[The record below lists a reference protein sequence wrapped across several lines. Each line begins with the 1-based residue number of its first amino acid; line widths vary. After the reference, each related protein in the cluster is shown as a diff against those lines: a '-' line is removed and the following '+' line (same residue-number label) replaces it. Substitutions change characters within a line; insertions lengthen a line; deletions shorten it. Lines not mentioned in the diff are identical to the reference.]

1 MLNDVAKESF
11 QRIHATFR
19 CKSNAAQ
26 VVYSDIVEAFKD
38 NQELRSHS
46 HKIMTAQLK
55 TYKTEFEAA
64 LLALQNKIVQ
74 NSTLSV

>member
-1 MLNDVAKESF
+1 MLNHVAKKSF
-11 QRIHATFR
+11 QRIHTIFR

-26 VVYSDIVEAFKD
+26 VVYNDIVEAFKD
-38 NQELRSHS
+38 NPELRSHA

-55 TYKTEFEAA
+55 TYKTEFEAE

-74 NSTLSV
+74 NSTMSV

>member
-26 VVYSDIVEAFKD
+26 VVYNDIVEAFKD
-38 NQELRSHS
+38 NPELRIHS
-46 HKIMTAQLK
+46 HTIMTAQLK
-55 TYKTEFEAA
+55 TYKAEFEAA

-74 NSTLSV
+74 NSTLIV

>member
-1 MLNDVAKESF
+1 MLNNVAKESF

-26 VVYSDIVEAFKD
+26 VVYNDIVEAFKD
-38 NQELRSHS
+38 KQEIRSHA

-64 LLALQNKIVQ
+64 LLALQNKIEK